1 MRPPAARIGQALQA
15 CQQALE
21 SLQASAISGHGG
33 YGIQAGQRE
42 LPGQNVVLA
51 GTRSY
56 RTSFSPS
63 RMTGRYGHIVTKRAT
78 GQARLRSFP
87 GQRNSG

>member
-15 CQQALE
+15 CPQALE

-42 LPGQNVVLA
+42 LPGQNVVFGRNTLLPDLVL
-51 GTRSY
+51 T
-56 RTSFSPS
+56 S

-78 GQARLRSFP
+78 GQCRLSIP
-87 GQRNSG
+87 E